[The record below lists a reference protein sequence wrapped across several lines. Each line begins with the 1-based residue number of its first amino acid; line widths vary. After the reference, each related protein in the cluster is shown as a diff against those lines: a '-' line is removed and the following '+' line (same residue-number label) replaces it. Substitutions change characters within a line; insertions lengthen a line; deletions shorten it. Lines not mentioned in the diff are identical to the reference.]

1 MTCFPL
7 LAPFQAVRKPTQRRT
22 SLYSGPTWT
31 DQVTS
36 RGGPRSAL
44 GDRLTGEADDRRAG
58 RAGRVG
64 GEGRDSGPPDSE
76 RAGLPGGPHHPTSKS
91 QARSTRSREHSST
104 PRRHAKIGVR
114 GCAPGTAYFIPA
126 RAGAWLV
133 GGSFPGSDV
142 RLGFVAARQEG
153 SVFFEVRL
161 RRRGPY
167 GCVLL
172 IEIYKKSR
180 STFG

>member
-1 MTCFPL
+1 MALAAAPPGGVVSRKVSRRRASAQIRVNDIAACVVRLIGYCAKCVVRQKNIFLNTMTCFPL

-31 DQVTS
+31 DQVIS

-58 RAGRVG
+58 RMG
-64 GEGRDSGPPDSE
+64 GEGRDNGPPDSE

-104 PRRHAKIGVR
+104 PRRHAKI
-114 GCAPGTAYFIPA
+114 
-126 RAGAWLV
+126 
-133 GGSFPGSDV
+133 
-142 RLGFVAARQEG
+142 
-153 SVFFEVRL
+153 
-161 RRRGPY
+161 
-167 GCVLL
+167 
-172 IEIYKKSR
+172 
-180 STFG
+180 